1 MNSISE
7 KLSKSKLIR
16 NLKYEE
22 KKNKLTSYNLKSEDK
37 LKLHGKEI
45 EKKQEANLNKVIN
58 EFQRFYSNQVVF

>member
-1 MNSISE
+1 LNSISE